1 MNTSPLH
8 EPAQDAL
15 GATSRES
22 AGWIRPLRPDDRPHL
37 HRLLKETGV
46 FTEEE
51 VAIALELIDAVT
63 GRPDQKDYIINVY
76 EESGVALG
84 YYCIGPTPATAAT
97 YDLYWI
103 AVSPSLHGR
112 GIGGQLD
119 GHALDLI
126 RSRGGRLVI
135 AETSSQPKY
144 DATRRFYLHRGYAEL
159 ARIKEYYKPGDDLVV
174 YGKYLVP

>member
-1 MNTSPLH
+1 MNEPSFH
-8 EPAQDAL
+8 EPIHQTV
-15 GATSRES
+15 GMTPQ
-22 AGWIRPLRPDDRPHL
+22 AGSGIIRPVRADDRAPL
-37 HRLLKETGV
+37 RRLLEETGV
-46 FTEEE
+46 FTREE
-51 VAIALELIDAVT
+51 VAIALELIDTVL

-76 EESGVALG
+76 EEAGLALG
-84 YYCIGPTPATAAT
+84 YYCIGPTPATAST

-119 GHALDLI
+119 GHAADLI

-144 DATRRFYLHRGYAEL
+144 DATRRFYVHRGYDEL
-159 ARIKEYYKPGDDLVV
+159 ARIREYYRPGDDLVV